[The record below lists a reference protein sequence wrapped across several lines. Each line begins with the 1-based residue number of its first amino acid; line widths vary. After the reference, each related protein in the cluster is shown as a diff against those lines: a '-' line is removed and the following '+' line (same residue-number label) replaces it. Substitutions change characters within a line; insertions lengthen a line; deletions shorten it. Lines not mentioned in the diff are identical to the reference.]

1 MVVIL
6 CLSSTAYTPVPE
18 SKSSRRHCACVH
30 TKSYENGILL
40 LERVVINKTPIAKRL
55 YKLFQTSLQDKYL
68 YTS

>member
-18 SKSSRRHCACVH
+18 SNSRRHCACVH